1 MSVSKTTHVTK
12 HDHEG
17 VYEDD
22 LNPQVQSDQ
31 TSDFYPTERNR
42 QYPTYTQLQKMRKA
56 RLAAV
61 KAQEIAEG
69 TYQPSSWEILRKK
82 NSSDDRRTAA
92 GKNGGS

>member
-12 HDHEG
+12 HDHES

-22 LNPQVQSDQ
+22 LSPQVQSDQ

-69 TYQPSSWEILRKK
+69 TVADRCASSWVTRKRCLQSYPLPLK
-82 NSSDDRRTAA
+82 
-92 GKNGGS
+92 GG